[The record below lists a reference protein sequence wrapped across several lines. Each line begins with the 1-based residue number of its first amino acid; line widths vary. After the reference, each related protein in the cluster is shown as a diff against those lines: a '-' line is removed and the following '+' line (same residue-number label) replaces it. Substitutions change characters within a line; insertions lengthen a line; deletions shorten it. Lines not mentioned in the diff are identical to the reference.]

1 MCRPILQYFLR
12 GVLRDLVILGQATLL
27 LRKVPTWVVAGPMS
41 LEGRCLIS
49 VVVPL
54 MEHAVQ
60 RRNETPSWNFFASL
74 RKREIREN
82 RDFSRRV
89 SIVSL
94 NAPNGKCSLLLATT
108 VTIKS

>member
-27 LRKVPTWVVAGPMS
+27 LRKVPTGLWLVQCL

-49 VVVPL
+49 VRGAADRSRRSEKERNTI
-54 MEHAVQ
+54 MEI
-60 RRNETPSWNFFASL
+60 FASL

-82 RDFSRRV
+82 RDFSRQV